1 MSNPTKA
8 ERARF
13 QRFQSMGC
21 IVSRLYLH
29 QWMAADVHHITDCGR
44 RLGHSFTLPLNPWTH
59 RAVPPNGMTERQAY
73 LELGPTLEKHK
84 REFVQRY
91 GGELFLLEQVNL
103 LLGVDNE

>member
-1 MSNPTKA
+1 
-8 ERARF
+8 
-13 QRFQSMGC
+13 
-21 IVSRLYLH
+21 
-29 QWMAADVHHITDCGR
+29 
-44 RLGHSFTLPLNPWTH
+44 
-59 RAVPPNGMTERQAY
+59 MTERQAY